1 MKPSGVSVKSLERRC
16 THGHKDLK
24 KRLDTKKNGC
34 RIDIFIIKRMVQL
47 LCWVN
52 WIGYNDE
59 FLWRFLV
66 QYNYH

>member
-52 WIGYNDE
+52 
-59 FLWRFLV
+59 
-66 QYNYH
+66 